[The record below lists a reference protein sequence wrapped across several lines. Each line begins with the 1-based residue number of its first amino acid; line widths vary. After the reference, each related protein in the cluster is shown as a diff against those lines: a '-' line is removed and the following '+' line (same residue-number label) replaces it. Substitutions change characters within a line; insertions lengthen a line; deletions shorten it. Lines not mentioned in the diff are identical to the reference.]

1 MKFDIKQFSYLQMNE
16 KFKKNTKSIYWR
28 QKKTKHDYSFTKT
41 FFVTWNM
48 AGRLCSCG
56 SLVICVIVLH

>member
-16 KFKKNTKSIYWR
+16 KFKKIQNLSRR